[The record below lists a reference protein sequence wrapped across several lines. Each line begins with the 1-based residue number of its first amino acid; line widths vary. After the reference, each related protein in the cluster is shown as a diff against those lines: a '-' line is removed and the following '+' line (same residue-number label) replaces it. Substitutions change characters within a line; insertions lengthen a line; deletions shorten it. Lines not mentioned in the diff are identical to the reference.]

1 MINLEQI
8 IRQLG
13 KAFEPAQAEK
23 IALTL
28 YELTQSLYERQL
40 IQHIDALSAQLRQFE
55 QRMTERFD
63 ALVEQTQ
70 RNTEAIAALQEQTRR
85 NAEAIAA
92 LSEQTQRN
100 TEAIARH
107 EAILERHSELIAE
120 NSRAIRALQEAIEQ
134 MRQHFTER
142 IDALERHFT
151 ERIDALERAMEAMRQ
166 HFTERIDALERHF
179 TERIDALERH
189 FTERI
194 DALERHFT
202 ERIDTLERAMEAMR
216 QHFTRRMD
224 KIEKRVEDLAKQ
236 VGGLATTVSYT
247 LENEAYKALPAL
259 LLRNHGLQVIG
270 RLKRGYAIDAEG
282 NAYEV
287 NILGEA
293 QRDGQRLTIIGESKA
308 QLSKQEIDRFV
319 RRKLRPL
326 QRIYGTVFPII
337 VTHMTTSPDVER
349 YAREKG
355 VAVYYSYDF

>member
-1 MINLEQI
+1 MINLEQV
-8 IRQLG
+8 IRQLEE
-13 KAFEPAQAEK
+13 AFEPAQAEK

-63 ALVEQTQ
+63 TLAEQTQ
-70 RNTEAIAALQEQTRR
+70 RNTEAIAGLEEQTRR
-85 NAEAIAA
+85 NTEAIAA
-92 LSEQTQRN
+92 LAEQTQRN
-100 TEAIARH
+100 TEAIAGLEEQTRRNIEAIARH

-120 NSRAIRALQEAIEQ
+120 NSRAIRALQESIEQ

-142 IDALERHFT
+142 IDALERS
-151 ERIDALERAMEAMRQ
+151 MEAMR
-166 HFTERIDALERHF
+166 RHF
-179 TERIDALERH
+179 TQRID
-189 FTERI
+189 
-194 DALERHFT
+194 
-202 ERIDTLERAMEAMR
+202 
-216 QHFTRRMD
+216 
-224 KIEKRVEDLAKQ
+224 DLAKQ
-236 VGGLATTVSYT
+236 VGGLATTVGYT

-259 LLRNHGLQVIG
+259 LLRDHGLQVIG

-293 QRDGQRLTIIGESKA
+293 QRNGQRLTIIGESKA